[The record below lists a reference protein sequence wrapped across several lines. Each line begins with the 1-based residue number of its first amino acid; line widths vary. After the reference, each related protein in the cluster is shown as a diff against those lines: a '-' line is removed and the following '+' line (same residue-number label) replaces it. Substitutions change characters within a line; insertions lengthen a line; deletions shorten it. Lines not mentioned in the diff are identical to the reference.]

1 MRYYDLAFNAAQEA
15 AVINSRRHFNASQ
28 VALAAAVATGG
39 SLIGNAL
46 TVPLD
51 AWRRIDGRFQAIQ
64 RSVLA
69 VYSRLSAANT
79 VSLDVGDIM
88 SYYPKIT
95 DSGEVNWSL
104 DGRSNSLQDQAMVEF
119 AGTPVPVIDS
129 FSRIGWRQM
138 AVMMRGSP
146 DLAAQSVANNQ
157 RKVAEALESMVING
171 KASIVIGGSPIYGL
185 LNFPDR
191 STDVHGF
198 DLIGAT
204 GANWLTAVG
213 KGLAK
218 LRADNAYGKATLFVN
233 YADWEYADQ
242 TDYAAAYSK
251 TIAQRMMEMMGIQEV
266 VPASGIPTNALVF
279 VNNLSGGEW
288 GSVLTAMPPVTRTKT
303 RVNTEDD
310 YVMGAMA
317 VTSVQFRGDS
327 SGQSQ
332 IAVVTKA

>member
-1 MRYYDLAFNAAQEA
+1 MRHFDLVFNQAQEA
-15 AVINSRRHFNASQ
+15 AVLNSRRHFNLSQ
-28 VALAAAVATGG
+28 QALAAAAAAGG
-39 SLIGNAL
+39 QLIGNAL

-51 AWRRIDGRFQAIQ
+51 AWRRIDSRMQMLQ
-64 RSVLA
+64 RNVLA
-69 VYSRLSAANT
+69 VYSRLAAANT
-79 VSLDVGDIM
+79 VSLDVGDVM

-104 DGRSNSLQDQAMVEF
+104 DGRSNSQQDQAMVEF
-119 AGTPVPVIDS
+119 AGTPVPVLDS

-157 RKVAEALESMVING
+157 RKVLEALESMAING
-171 KASIVIGGSPIYGL
+171 KSSIVVGGSTIYGL

-198 DLIGAT
+198 DLNGAT
-204 GANWLTAVG
+204 GANWVEAFK
-213 KGLAK
+213 KGLVK
-218 LRADNAYGKATLFVN
+218 LRADNAYGKATVFVN
-233 YADWEYADQ
+233 YSDWEYADA
-242 TDYAAAYSK
+242 TDYTANYGK
-251 TIAQRMMEMMGIQEV
+251 TIAQRILELSGIAEV
-266 VPASGIPTNALVF
+266 VPASGIPVNTLAF
-279 VNNLSGGEW
+279 INNLSGGEW

-327 SGQSQ
+327 AGQSQ